1 MSFFYN
7 LNKTLA
13 SIAGKDSE
21 AKTQATESVQ
31 QSELKTILESSYS
44 AKAAAAGK
52 DIGKPGKQFSKIAKS
67 AGERYGSKAAGERV
81 AGAVLNKLRNK
92 TEEGNEFSGKLA
104 QAKAQHKDSFDVDG
118 KTYPVKEEG
127 MSAKE
132 KSFAALA
139 DPKDKITFA
148 DKIAGAKKEV
158 DEMLGDVAADAM
170 KNAIGKIREIEH
182 DDVEEGKQ
190 DRIQQA
196 HKLIDRA
203 CGLDACSPEEL
214 GDHRIDMIA
223 QETGLKRGHVK
234 SIANHMDD
242 EDVDEGWDDMKQDV
256 KQRMGDM
263 SKMKPGDKMAGRKHD
278 IEKTTTGI
286 KATRRTDPDGIST
299 SVDNKDADG
308 EKRGRGRPK
317 GTGVKMGA
325 KGPSGKSKLM
335 TRENDEYDDEAGMAK
350 QDLAQAKDAAEELR
364 SILASDENLPEWVQA
379 KITKAVDYL
388 DTARDYIKSEKHG
401 EEELDEKK
409 DVKRDNKA
417 EKDGKKVTKD
427 IEYDEKKKDGIHGKK
442 RDAEDDKAE
451 KAGKEV
457 AKDVEYDQSNE
468 SEEKPKKAKGGI
480 DFGGSVYENLDAQL
494 EGLITEGMNVTINMT
509 TDDNGQDRKTVTVT
523 AEDDDAV
530 SLVELLR
537 NAGMGNSA
545 PESCPTCSE
554 STCECEMVEENSPNW
569 PTDQETSNDALQ
581 YAGGLNKP
589 KSTGQTTTP
598 VIASQLRRQVSMEE
612 SVKLE
617 RSLFDLYKDF
627 TK

>member
-13 SIAGKDSE
+13 SIAGKD
-21 AKTQATESVQ
+21 KVTTQATESVQ

-44 AKAAAAGK
+44 A
-52 DIGKPGKQFSKIAKS
+52 
-67 AGERYGSKAAGERV
+67 V
-81 AGAVLNKLRNK
+81 HNK

-104 QAKAQHKDSFDVDG
+104 KAKATHQDSFDVDG

-139 DPKDKITFA
+139 EPKDKITFA

-170 KNAIGKIREIEH
+170 KNAIGKIREIEN
-182 DDVEEGKQ
+182 DDVE
-190 DRIQQA
+190 
-196 HKLIDRA
+196 
-203 CGLDACSPEEL
+203 
-214 GDHRIDMIA
+214 
-223 QETGLKRGHVK
+223 
-234 SIANHMDD
+234 
-242 EDVDEGWDDMKQDV
+242 EGWDDMKQDV
-256 KQRMGDM
+256 KKRMGDM

-299 SVDNKDADG
+299 SVDDKDADG

-335 TRENDEYDDEAGMAK
+335 TREDDEYDDEAGMAK
-350 QDLAQAKDAAEELR
+350 QDLTQAKDAAEELR

-388 DTARDYIKSEKHG
+388 DTARDYIKSEKDG

-457 AKDVEYDQSNE
+457 AKDVEYDESNE

-509 TDDNGQDRKTVTVT
+509 TDDSGQDRKTVTVT

-530 SLVELLR
+530 TLVELLR

-545 PESCPTCSE
+545 PESC
-554 STCECEMVEENSPNW
+554 STCGESACGCAQVDENSPNW

>member
-13 SIAGKDSE
+13 AIAGKADASQLTE
-21 AKTQATESVQ
+21 RDMGKHNNATTGFRAV
-31 QSELKTILESSYS
+31 
-44 AKAAAAGK
+44 ADKAA
-52 DIGKPGKQFSKIAKS
+52 KS
-67 AGERYGSKAAGERV
+67 YGSKAAGERV
-81 AGAVLNKLRNK
+81 AGAQFQKMKKAGKL
-92 TEEGNEFSGKLA
+92 EEGCSSCGCSPCSCNEGNAFSGA
-104 QAKAQHKDSFDVDG
+104 VAKAKADG
-118 KTYPVKEEG
+118 VQPGEKITVGSKQYPVKEEG
-127 MSAKE
+127 MSAAD

-139 DPKDKITFA
+139 EPKDKITFA

-170 KNAIGKIREIEH
+170 KNAIGKIREIEN
-182 DDVEEGKQ
+182 DDVEEG
-190 DRIQQA
+190 
-196 HKLIDRA
+196 
-203 CGLDACSPEEL
+203 
-214 GDHRIDMIA
+214 
-223 QETGLKRGHVK
+223 
-234 SIANHMDD
+234 
-242 EDVDEGWDDMKQDV
+242 WDDMQTDV
-256 KQRMGDM
+256 KKRMGDM
-263 SKMKPGDKMAGRKHD
+263 SKMKTGDRHTGHKHD
-278 IEKTTTGI
+278 IEKTATGI
-286 KATRRTDPDGIST
+286 RATRRVNPDGM
-299 SVDNKDADG
+299 SVGTDDDDSGDG

-335 TRENDEYDDEAGMAK
+335 TREDDEYDDEAGMAK
-350 QDLAQAKDAAEELR
+350 QDLTQAKDAAEELR

-388 DTARDYIKSEKHG
+388 DTARDYIKSEKDG

-457 AKDVEYDQSNE
+457 AKDVEYDESNE

-509 TDDNGQDRKTVTVT
+509 TDDSGQDRKTVTVT

-530 SLVELLR
+530 TLVELLR

-545 PESCPTCSE
+545 PESC
-554 STCECEMVEENSPNW
+554 STCGESACGCAQVDENSPNW

>member
-13 SIAGKDSE
+13 SISSKD
-21 AKTQATESVQ
+21 KVTTQATESVQ

-44 AKAAAAGK
+44 A
-52 DIGKPGKQFSKIAKS
+52 
-67 AGERYGSKAAGERV
+67 V
-81 AGAVLNKLRNK
+81 RNK

-104 QAKAQHKDSFDVDG
+104 NAKSQHKDSFDVDG

-170 KNAIGKIREIEH
+170 KNAIGKIREIEN
-182 DDVEEGKQ
+182 DDVE
-190 DRIQQA
+190 
-196 HKLIDRA
+196 
-203 CGLDACSPEEL
+203 
-214 GDHRIDMIA
+214 
-223 QETGLKRGHVK
+223 
-234 SIANHMDD
+234 
-242 EDVDEGWDDMKQDV
+242 EGWDDMKQDV
-256 KQRMGDM
+256 KKRMGDM
-263 SKMKPGDKMAGRKHD
+263 SKMKPGDKMAGHKHD

-299 SVDNKDADG
+299 SVDDKDADG

-388 DTARDYIKSEKHG
+388 DTARDYIKSEKDG

-457 AKDVEYDQSNE
+457 AKDVEYDESNE

-509 TDDNGQDRKTVTVT
+509 TDDSGQDRKTVTVT

-530 SLVELLR
+530 TLVELLR

-545 PESCPTCSE
+545 PESC
-554 STCECEMVEENSPNW
+554 STCGESACGCAQVDENSPNW

>member
-182 DDVEEGKQ
+182 DDVEEG
-190 DRIQQA
+190 
-196 HKLIDRA
+196 
-203 CGLDACSPEEL
+203 
-214 GDHRIDMIA
+214 
-223 QETGLKRGHVK
+223 
-234 SIANHMDD
+234 
-242 EDVDEGWDDMKQDV
+242 WDDMKQDV
-256 KQRMGDM
+256 KKRMGDM
-263 SKMKPGDKMAGRKHD
+263 SKMKPGDKMAGQKHD

-457 AKDVEYDQSNE
+457 AKDVEYDESNE

>member
-13 SIAGKDSE
+13 AIAGKADTSQLTE
-21 AKTQATESVQ
+21 RDMGKHNNATTGFRAV
-31 QSELKTILESSYS
+31 
-44 AKAAAAGK
+44 ADNA
-52 DIGKPGKQFSKIAKS
+52 AKS
-67 AGERYGSKAAGERV
+67 YGSKAAGERV
-81 AGAVLNKLRNK
+81 AGAQFQKMKKAGKL
-92 TEEGNEFSGKLA
+92 EEGCSSCGCSPCSCNEGNAFSGA
-104 QAKAQHKDSFDVDG
+104 VAKAKADG
-118 KTYPVKEEG
+118 VQPGEKITVGGKQYPVKEEG
-127 MSAKE
+127 MSAAD

-139 DPKDKITFA
+139 EPKDKITFA

-170 KNAIGKIREIEH
+170 KNAIGKIREIEN
-182 DDVEEGKQ
+182 DDVE
-190 DRIQQA
+190 
-196 HKLIDRA
+196 
-203 CGLDACSPEEL
+203 
-214 GDHRIDMIA
+214 
-223 QETGLKRGHVK
+223 
-234 SIANHMDD
+234 
-242 EDVDEGWDDMKQDV
+242 EGWDDMKQDV
-256 KQRMGDM
+256 KKRMGDM
-263 SKMKPGDKMAGRKHD
+263 SKMKPGDKMAGQKHD

-299 SVDNKDADG
+299 SVDDKDADG

-335 TRENDEYDDEAGMAK
+335 TREDDEYDDEAGMAK
-350 QDLAQAKDAAEELR
+350 QDLTQAKDAAEELR

-388 DTARDYIKSEKHG
+388 DTARDYIKSEKDG

-457 AKDVEYDQSNE
+457 AKDVEYDESNE

-509 TDDNGQDRKTVTVT
+509 TDDSGQDRKTVTVT

-545 PESCPTCSE
+545 PESC
-554 STCECEMVEENSPNW
+554 STCGESACGCAQVDENSPNW

>member
-13 SIAGKDSE
+13 AIAGKADTSQLTE
-21 AKTQATESVQ
+21 RDMGKHNNATTGFRAV
-31 QSELKTILESSYS
+31 
-44 AKAAAAGK
+44 ADNA
-52 DIGKPGKQFSKIAKS
+52 AKS
-67 AGERYGSKAAGERV
+67 YGSKAAGERV
-81 AGAVLNKLRNK
+81 AGAQFQKMKKAGKL
-92 TEEGNEFSGKLA
+92 EEGCSSCGCSPCSCNEGNAFSGA
-104 QAKAQHKDSFDVDG
+104 VAKAKADG
-118 KTYPVKEEG
+118 VQPGEKITVGGKQYPVKEEG
-127 MSAKE
+127 MSAAD

-139 DPKDKITFA
+139 EPKDKITFA

-170 KNAIGKIREIEH
+170 KNAIGKIREIEN
-182 DDVEEGKQ
+182 DDVE
-190 DRIQQA
+190 
-196 HKLIDRA
+196 
-203 CGLDACSPEEL
+203 
-214 GDHRIDMIA
+214 
-223 QETGLKRGHVK
+223 
-234 SIANHMDD
+234 
-242 EDVDEGWDDMKQDV
+242 EGWDDMKQDV
-256 KQRMGDM
+256 KKRMGDM
-263 SKMKPGDKMAGRKHD
+263 SKMKPGDKMAGQKHD

-299 SVDNKDADG
+299 SVDDKDADG

-335 TRENDEYDDEAGMAK
+335 TREDDEYDDEAGMAK
-350 QDLAQAKDAAEELR
+350 QDLTQAKDAAEELR

-388 DTARDYIKSEKHG
+388 DTARDYIKSEKDG

-457 AKDVEYDQSNE
+457 AKDVEYDESNE

-509 TDDNGQDRKTVTVT
+509 TDDSGQDRKTVTVT

-530 SLVELLR
+530 TLVELLR

-545 PESCPTCSE
+545 PESC
-554 STCECEMVEENSPNW
+554 STCGESACGCAQVDENSPNW

>member
-92 TEEGNEFSGKLA
+92 TEEGNEFSGELA
-104 QAKAQHKDSFDVDG
+104 QAKATHQDSFDVDG

-127 MSAKE
+127 MTAKE

-139 DPKDKITFA
+139 EPKDKITFA

-182 DDVEEGKQ
+182 DDVEEG
-190 DRIQQA
+190 
-196 HKLIDRA
+196 
-203 CGLDACSPEEL
+203 
-214 GDHRIDMIA
+214 
-223 QETGLKRGHVK
+223 
-234 SIANHMDD
+234 
-242 EDVDEGWDDMKQDV
+242 WDDMKQDV
-256 KQRMGDM
+256 KKRMGDM
-263 SKMKPGDKMAGRKHD
+263 SKMKPGDKMAGQKHD

-299 SVDNKDADG
+299 SVDNKDADADG

-335 TRENDEYDDEAGMAK
+335 TREDDEYDDEAGMAK
-350 QDLAQAKDAAEELR
+350 QDLTQAKDAAEELR

-509 TDDNGQDRKTVTVT
+509 TDDSGQDRKTVTVT

-530 SLVELLR
+530 TLVELLR

>member
-92 TEEGNEFSGKLA
+92 TEEGNEFSGELA
-104 QAKAQHKDSFDVDG
+104 QAKAQHNDSFEVDG

-139 DPKDKITFA
+139 EPKDKITFA

-170 KNAIGKIREIEH
+170 RNAIGKIREIEN

-190 DRIQQA
+190 DRIQKA
-196 HKLIDRA
+196 RDLIDRA

-242 EDVDEGWDDMKQDV
+242 EDEQEVDEGWDDMKKDV
-256 KQRMGDM
+256 KKRMADM
-263 SKMKPGDKMAGRKHD
+263 SKMKPGEKMAGHKHD
-278 IEKTTTGI
+278 IEKTATGI
-286 KATRRTDPDGIST
+286 KATRRTDADGISVGARRKRQPMAKNVA
-299 SVDNKDADG
+299 VDVPKALASRWAPKD
-308 EKRGRGRPK
+308 
-317 GTGVKMGA
+317 
-325 KGPSGKSKLM
+325 PSGKSKLM
-335 TRENDEYDDEAGMAK
+335 TRENDDGEYDDEYDDEAGMAK
-350 QDLAQAKDAAEELR
+350 QDLSQAKDAAEELR

-388 DTARDYIKSEKHG
+388 DTARDYIKSEKDG

-457 AKDVEYDQSNE
+457 AKDVEYDESNE

-480 DFGGSVYENLDAQL
+480 NFGGSVYENLDAQL
-494 EGLITEGMNVTINMT
+494 EGLITEG
-509 TDDNGQDRKTVTVT
+509 Q
-523 AEDDDAV
+523 
-530 SLVELLR
+530 
-537 NAGMGNSA
+537 
-545 PESCPTCSE
+545 
-554 STCECEMVEENSPNW
+554 
-569 PTDQETSNDALQ
+569 
-581 YAGGLNKP
+581 
-589 KSTGQTTTP
+589 
-598 VIASQLRRQVSMEE
+598 
-612 SVKLE
+612 
-617 RSLFDLYKDF
+617 
-627 TK
+627 

>member
-139 DPKDKITFA
+139 EPKDKITFA

-182 DDVEEGKQ
+182 DDVEEG
-190 DRIQQA
+190 
-196 HKLIDRA
+196 
-203 CGLDACSPEEL
+203 
-214 GDHRIDMIA
+214 
-223 QETGLKRGHVK
+223 
-234 SIANHMDD
+234 
-242 EDVDEGWDDMKQDV
+242 WDDMKQDV
-256 KQRMGDM
+256 KKRMGDM
-263 SKMKPGDKMAGRKHD
+263 SKMKPGDKMAGQKHD

-299 SVDNKDADG
+299 SVDNKDADADG

-335 TRENDEYDDEAGMAK
+335 TREDDEYDDEAGMAK

>member
-13 SIAGKDSE
+13 AIAGKADTS
-21 AKTQATESVQ
+21 QLTERDMSRA
-31 QSELKTILESSYS
+31 EKGFEKY
-44 AKAAAAGK
+44 GK
-52 DIGKPGKQFSKIAKS
+52 DGMEALATAGREGKPLDSI
-67 AGERYGSKAAGERV
+67 
-81 AGAVLNKLRNK
+81 RNK
-92 TEEGNEFSGKLA
+92 YNKYDDSVEEGNAFSGA
-104 QAKAQHKDSFDVDG
+104 VAKAKADG
-118 KTYPVKEEG
+118 VQPGEKITVGGKQYPVKEEHG
-127 MSAKE
+127 MSAAD

-139 DPKDKITFA
+139 EPKDKITFA

-170 KNAIGKIREIEH
+170 KSAIGKIREIEH
-182 DDVEEGKQ
+182 DDVEEGF
-190 DRIQQA
+190 
-196 HKLIDRA
+196 
-203 CGLDACSPEEL
+203 
-214 GDHRIDMIA
+214 
-223 QETGLKRGHVK
+223 
-234 SIANHMDD
+234 
-242 EDVDEGWDDMKQDV
+242 DDMQKDV
-256 KQRMGDM
+256 KKRMADM
-263 SKMKPGDKMAGRKHD
+263 SKMKTGDRHTGHKHD
-278 IEKTTTGI
+278 IEKTATGI
-286 KATRRTDPDGIST
+286 RATRRVNPDGM
-299 SVDNKDADG
+299 SVGTDDNDSSDG

-317 GTGVKMGA
+317 GTGVKIGA

-335 TRENDEYDDEAGMAK
+335 TRENDEYDAEYDDEAGMAK
-350 QDLAQAKDAAEELR
+350 QDLTQAKDAAEELR
-364 SILASDENLPEWVQA
+364 SILDSDENLPEWVQA

-388 DTARDYIKSEKHG
+388 DTARDYIKSGKK
-401 EEELDEKK
+401 ELDEKK

-427 IEYDEKKKDGIHGKK
+427 IEYDEKDKDGIRGKK

-451 KAGKEV
+451 KAGKKV
-457 AKDVEYDQSNE
+457 AKDVEHDESNE

-480 DFGGSVYENLDAQL
+480 NFGGSVYENLDAQL

-523 AEDDDAV
+523 AEDEDAIT
-530 SLVELLR
+530 LVELLR

-545 PESCPTCSE
+545 PTSEPESC
-554 STCECEMVEENSPNW
+554 STCGESACGCDMVEENSPNW
-569 PTDQETSNDALQ
+569 PTNQETSNNALQ
-581 YAGGLNKP
+581 YSGGLNKP

-617 RSLFDLYKDF
+617 RSLFDLYKNF

>member
-13 SIAGKDSE
+13 AIAGKADTSQLTE
-21 AKTQATESVQ
+21 RDMGKHNNATTGFRAV
-31 QSELKTILESSYS
+31 
-44 AKAAAAGK
+44 ADNA
-52 DIGKPGKQFSKIAKS
+52 AKS
-67 AGERYGSKAAGERV
+67 YGSKAAGERV
-81 AGAVLNKLRNK
+81 AGAQFQKMKKAGKL
-92 TEEGNEFSGKLA
+92 EEGCSSCGCSPCSCNEGNAFSGA
-104 QAKAQHKDSFDVDG
+104 VAKAKADG
-118 KTYPVKEEG
+118 VQPGEKITVGGKQYPVKEEG
-127 MSAKE
+127 MSAAD

-139 DPKDKITFA
+139 EPKDKITFA

-170 KNAIGKIREIEH
+170 KNAIGKIREIEN
-182 DDVEEGKQ
+182 DDVE
-190 DRIQQA
+190 
-196 HKLIDRA
+196 
-203 CGLDACSPEEL
+203 
-214 GDHRIDMIA
+214 
-223 QETGLKRGHVK
+223 
-234 SIANHMDD
+234 
-242 EDVDEGWDDMKQDV
+242 EGWDDMKQDV
-256 KQRMGDM
+256 KKRMGDM
-263 SKMKPGDKMAGRKHD
+263 SKMKPGDKMAGQKHD

-299 SVDNKDADG
+299 SVDDKDADG

-335 TRENDEYDDEAGMAK
+335 TREDDEYDDEAGMAK
-350 QDLAQAKDAAEELR
+350 QDLTQAKDAAEELR

-457 AKDVEYDQSNE
+457 AKDVEYDESNE

-509 TDDNGQDRKTVTVT
+509 TDDSGQDRKTVTVT

-530 SLVELLR
+530 TLVELLR

-545 PESCPTCSE
+545 PESC
-554 STCECEMVEENSPNW
+554 STCGESACGCAQVDENSPNW

>member
-92 TEEGNEFSGKLA
+92 TEEGNEFSGELA
-104 QAKAQHKDSFDVDG
+104 QAKATHQDSFDVDG

-127 MSAKE
+127 MTAKE

-139 DPKDKITFA
+139 EPKDKITFA

-182 DDVEEGKQ
+182 DDVEEG
-190 DRIQQA
+190 
-196 HKLIDRA
+196 
-203 CGLDACSPEEL
+203 
-214 GDHRIDMIA
+214 
-223 QETGLKRGHVK
+223 
-234 SIANHMDD
+234 
-242 EDVDEGWDDMKQDV
+242 WDDMKQDV
-256 KQRMGDM
+256 KKRMGDM

-335 TRENDEYDDEAGMAK
+335 TREDDEYDDEAGMAK
-350 QDLAQAKDAAEELR
+350 QDLTQAKDAAEELR

-509 TDDNGQDRKTVTVT
+509 TDDSGQDRKTVTVT

-530 SLVELLR
+530 TLVELLR

-545 PESCPTCSE
+545 PESCSTCGE
-554 STCECEMVEENSPNW
+554 SICECEMVEENSPNW

>member
-13 SIAGKDSE
+13 AIAGKADASHLNE
-21 AKTQATESVQ
+21 RD
-31 QSELKTILESSYS
+31 LKSTSTS
-44 AKAAAAGK
+44 ALKAAAGK
-52 DIGKPGKQFSKIAKS
+52 NAEADKKSGVPANYSTKQVKDELKS
-67 AGERYGSKAAGERV
+67 RGV
-81 AGAVLNKLRNK
+81 
-92 TEEGNEFSGKLA
+92 EEGNAFSGA
-104 QAKAQHKDSFDVDG
+104 VAKAKADG
-118 KTYPVKEEG
+118 VQPGEKITVGSKQYPVKEEG
-127 MSAKE
+127 MSAAD

-139 DPKDKITFA
+139 EPKDKITFA

-170 KNAIGKIREIEH
+170 KSAIGKIREIEH
-182 DDVEEGKQ
+182 DDVEEGF
-190 DRIQQA
+190 
-196 HKLIDRA
+196 
-203 CGLDACSPEEL
+203 
-214 GDHRIDMIA
+214 
-223 QETGLKRGHVK
+223 
-234 SIANHMDD
+234 
-242 EDVDEGWDDMKQDV
+242 DDMQKDV
-256 KQRMGDM
+256 KKRMADM
-263 SKMKPGDKMAGRKHD
+263 SKMKTGDRHTGHKHD
-278 IEKTTTGI
+278 IEKTATGI
-286 KATRRTDPDGIST
+286 RATRRVNPDGM
-299 SVDNKDADG
+299 SVGTDDDDSGDG

-335 TRENDEYDDEAGMAK
+335 TREDDEYDAEYDDEAGMAK
-350 QDLAQAKDAAEELR
+350 QDLTQAQDAAEELR
-364 SILASDENLPEWVQA
+364 SILDSDENLPEWVQA

-388 DTARDYIKSEKHG
+388 DTARDYIKSGKK
-401 EEELDEKK
+401 ELDEKK

-451 KAGKEV
+451 KAGKKV
-457 AKDVEYDQSNE
+457 AKDVESDE
-468 SEEKPKKAKGGI
+468 KEEKPKKAKGGI
-480 DFGGSVYENLDAQL
+480 NFGGSVYENLDAQL

-545 PESCPTCSE
+545 PKSCTTCGESAGCGCD
-554 STCECEMVEENSPNW
+554 MVEENSPNW
-569 PTDQETSNDALQ
+569 PTNQETSNDALQ
-581 YAGGLNKP
+581 YSGGLNKP

-612 SVKLE
+612 SIKLE
-617 RSLFDLYKDF
+617 RNLFDLYKNF

>member
-13 SIAGKDSE
+13 AIAGKADASQLTE
-21 AKTQATESVQ
+21 RDMGKHNNATTGFRAV
-31 QSELKTILESSYS
+31 
-44 AKAAAAGK
+44 ADNA
-52 DIGKPGKQFSKIAKS
+52 AKS
-67 AGERYGSKAAGERV
+67 YGSKAAGERV
-81 AGAVLNKLRNK
+81 AGAQFQKMKKAGKL
-92 TEEGNEFSGKLA
+92 EEGCSSCGCSPCSCNEGNAFSGA
-104 QAKAQHKDSFDVDG
+104 VAKAKADG
-118 KTYPVKEEG
+118 VRPGEKITVGSKQYPVKEEG
-127 MSAKE
+127 MSAAD

-139 DPKDKITFA
+139 EPKDKITFA

-170 KNAIGKIREIEH
+170 KNAIGKIREIEN
-182 DDVEEGKQ
+182 DDVEEG
-190 DRIQQA
+190 
-196 HKLIDRA
+196 
-203 CGLDACSPEEL
+203 
-214 GDHRIDMIA
+214 
-223 QETGLKRGHVK
+223 
-234 SIANHMDD
+234 
-242 EDVDEGWDDMKQDV
+242 WDDMQTDV
-256 KQRMGDM
+256 KKRMGDM
-263 SKMKPGDKMAGRKHD
+263 SKMKTGDRHTGHKHD
-278 IEKTTTGI
+278 IEKTATGI
-286 KATRRTDPDGIST
+286 RATRRVNPDGM
-299 SVDNKDADG
+299 SVGTDDDDSGDG

-335 TRENDEYDDEAGMAK
+335 TREDDEYDDEAGMAK
-350 QDLAQAKDAAEELR
+350 QDLTQAKDAAEELR

-388 DTARDYIKSEKHG
+388 DTARDYIKSEKDG

-457 AKDVEYDQSNE
+457 AKDVESDE
-468 SEEKPKKAKGGI
+468 TEEKPKKAKGGI
-480 DFGGSVYENLDAQL
+480 NFGGSVYENLDAQL
-494 EGLITEGMNVTINMT
+494 ESLITEGMNVTINMT

-545 PESCPTCSE
+545 PESAPESC
-554 STCECEMVEENSPNW
+554 STCGESACGCDMVEENSPNW
-569 PTDQETSNDALQ
+569 PTNQETSNDALQ
-581 YAGGLNKP
+581 YSGGLNKP

-598 VIASQLRRQVSMEE
+598 VIASQLRRQASMEE

>member
-13 SIAGKDSE
+13 SISSKDKVT
-21 AKTQATESVQ
+21 AQATESVQ

-44 AKAAAAGK
+44 A
-52 DIGKPGKQFSKIAKS
+52 
-67 AGERYGSKAAGERV
+67 V
-81 AGAVLNKLRNK
+81 HNK
-92 TEEGNEFSGKLA
+92 TEEGNEFSGALA
-104 QAKAQHKDSFDVDG
+104 NAKSQHKDSFDVDG

-242 EDVDEGWDDMKQDV
+242 EDVDEGFDDMKQDV
-256 KQRMGDM
+256 KKRMGDM

-299 SVDNKDADG
+299 GVDNKDADG

-350 QDLAQAKDAAEELR
+350 QDLTQAKDAAEELR

-427 IEYDEKKKDGIHGKK
+427 IEYDEKEKDGIHGKK

-509 TDDNGQDRKTVTVT
+509 TDDSGQDRKTVTVT

-530 SLVELLR
+530 TLVELLR

-545 PESCPTCSE
+545 PESC
-554 STCECEMVEENSPNW
+554 STCGESACGCAQVDENSPNW

>member
-13 SIAGKDSE
+13 AIAGKADASQLTE
-21 AKTQATESVQ
+21 RDMGKHNNATTGFRAV
-31 QSELKTILESSYS
+31 
-44 AKAAAAGK
+44 ADKAA
-52 DIGKPGKQFSKIAKS
+52 KS
-67 AGERYGSKAAGERV
+67 YGSKAAGERV
-81 AGAVLNKLRNK
+81 AGAQFQKMKKAGKL
-92 TEEGNEFSGKLA
+92 EEGCSSCGCSPCSCNEGNAFSGA
-104 QAKAQHKDSFDVDG
+104 VAKAKADG
-118 KTYPVKEEG
+118 VQPGEKITVGSKQYPVKEEG
-127 MSAKE
+127 MSAAD

-139 DPKDKITFA
+139 EPKDKITFA

-170 KNAIGKIREIEH
+170 KNAIGKIREIEN
-182 DDVEEGKQ
+182 DDVEEG
-190 DRIQQA
+190 
-196 HKLIDRA
+196 
-203 CGLDACSPEEL
+203 
-214 GDHRIDMIA
+214 
-223 QETGLKRGHVK
+223 
-234 SIANHMDD
+234 
-242 EDVDEGWDDMKQDV
+242 WDDMQTDV
-256 KQRMGDM
+256 KKRMGDM
-263 SKMKPGDKMAGRKHD
+263 SKMKTGDRHTGHKHD
-278 IEKTTTGI
+278 IEKTATGI
-286 KATRRTDPDGIST
+286 RATRRVNPDGM
-299 SVDNKDADG
+299 SVGTDDDDSGDG

-335 TRENDEYDDEAGMAK
+335 TREDDEYDDEAGMAK
-350 QDLAQAKDAAEELR
+350 QDLTQAKDAAEELR

-388 DTARDYIKSEKHG
+388 DTARDYIKSEKDG

-457 AKDVEYDQSNE
+457 AKDVEYDKSNE

-480 DFGGSVYENLDAQL
+480 NFGGSVYENLDAQL

-509 TDDNGQDRKTVTVT
+509 TDDSGQDRKTVTVT

-530 SLVELLR
+530 TLVELLR

-545 PESCPTCSE
+545 PESC
-554 STCECEMVEENSPNW
+554 STCGESACGCAQVDENSPNW

>member
-1 MSFFYN
+1 M
-7 LNKTLA
+7 
-13 SIAGKDSE
+13 
-21 AKTQATESVQ
+21 
-31 QSELKTILESSYS
+31 
-44 AKAAAAGK
+44 
-52 DIGKPGKQFSKIAKS
+52 
-67 AGERYGSKAAGERV
+67 
-81 AGAVLNKLRNK
+81 
-92 TEEGNEFSGKLA
+92 
-104 QAKAQHKDSFDVDG
+104 
-118 KTYPVKEEG
+118 
-127 MSAKE
+127 
-132 KSFAALA
+132 
-139 DPKDKITFA
+139 
-148 DKIAGAKKEV
+148 
-158 DEMLGDVAADAM
+158 
-170 KNAIGKIREIEH
+170 
-182 DDVEEGKQ
+182 
-190 DRIQQA
+190 
-196 HKLIDRA
+196 
-203 CGLDACSPEEL
+203 
-214 GDHRIDMIA
+214 
-223 QETGLKRGHVK
+223 
-234 SIANHMDD
+234 
-242 EDVDEGWDDMKQDV
+242 
-256 KQRMGDM
+256 
-263 SKMKPGDKMAGRKHD
+263 
-278 IEKTTTGI
+278 
-286 KATRRTDPDGIST
+286 
-299 SVDNKDADG
+299 
-308 EKRGRGRPK
+308 
-317 GTGVKMGA
+317 
-325 KGPSGKSKLM
+325 
-335 TRENDEYDDEAGMAK
+335 
-350 QDLAQAKDAAEELR
+350 R

-388 DTARDYIKSEKHG
+388 DTARDYIKSEKDG

-545 PESCPTCSE
+545 PESCSTCGE

-569 PTDQETSNDALQ
+569 PTDQTTSDDALQ

-598 VIASQLRRQVSMEE
+598 VIASQLRRQASMEE

>member
-92 TEEGNEFSGKLA
+92 TEEGNEFSGELA
-104 QAKAQHKDSFDVDG
+104 QAKATHQDSFDVDG

-127 MSAKE
+127 MTAKE

-139 DPKDKITFA
+139 EPKDKITFA

-182 DDVEEGKQ
+182 DDVEEG
-190 DRIQQA
+190 
-196 HKLIDRA
+196 
-203 CGLDACSPEEL
+203 
-214 GDHRIDMIA
+214 
-223 QETGLKRGHVK
+223 
-234 SIANHMDD
+234 
-242 EDVDEGWDDMKQDV
+242 WDDMKQDV
-256 KQRMGDM
+256 KKRMGDM
-263 SKMKPGDKMAGRKHD
+263 SKMKPGDKMAGQKHD

-299 SVDNKDADG
+299 SVDNKDADADG

-509 TDDNGQDRKTVTVT
+509 TDDSGQDRKTVTVT

-530 SLVELLR
+530 TLVELLR

-545 PESCPTCSE
+545 PESCSTCGE
-554 STCECEMVEENSPNW
+554 SICECEMVEENSPNW